1 MGDSSHRKQNI
12 MKYSRGLAHCHMNLG
27 FRHDALRVFYNIFR
41 YHHETHML
49 LGLDHV
55 DVVTA
60 VEMGGHFGLLFADYQ
75 LAYEC
80 FQCTINHKKVFT
92 SFRRVTQ
99 ECGNIRAALLLRM
112 CTDAEMDAYTSRLR
126 EWEEV
131 CKNTESLE
139 RCLGVIHGTV
149 GLLQQVRGRYDAA
162 IDSYLLATSCDITE
176 ETVDDLLTFFY
187 LHAFHGLAQCYKE
200 KGDLERC
207 KVAYQELIRTGE
219 IVFVNWRPPYIEAAK
234 EEYQWLFDD
243 DFQFVADR
251 DNKIS
256 QAFAAGA
263 DRDYHGKYTSTTQ
276 DIVRLLGHLKGAKRG
291 GSTKQ
296 QGGGNAC
303 VDCKR
308 AFTAGELAFFE
319 SKGFPAAAKKR
330 CTGCYNATKDLNN
343 GGNSASGSAS
353 SVPTRGGGSGSVFS
367 RGRGGGRGRGDGA
380 RGGGGARGGEGR
392 GGEGRGGSRGR
403 GAGVRGGGVRGGEG
417 RGGGVRGGGVRG
429 EGRVLDRV

>member
-1 MGDSSHRKQNI
+1 
-12 MKYSRGLAHCHMNLG
+12 L
-27 FRHDALRVFYNIFR
+27 YNIFH
-41 YHHETHML
+41 YHHEKHSL

-92 SFRRVTQ
+92 TFRRVTQ
-99 ECGNIRAALLLRM
+99 ECRNIRAAMLLGT
-112 CTDAEMDAYTSRLR
+112 CTDGEMDAYTSRLQ

-162 IDSYLLATSCDITE
+162 IDSYVLATSCDITE

-187 LHAFHGLAQCYKE
+187 LHAFHGLAQCYLE
-200 KGDLERC
+200 KRDLEKC
-207 KVAYQELIRTGE
+207 KIAYQELIRTGE
-219 IVFVNWRPPYIEAAK
+219 IVFFNWRPPYIEAAK
-234 EEYQWLFDD
+234 VEYQQLFDD
-243 DFQFVADR
+243 DFQFIADR

-256 QAFAAGA
+256 QAFLAGA
-263 DRDYHGKYTSTTQ
+263 DHDYHAKYTSTTQ
-276 DIVRLLGHLKGAKRG
+276 GIVQLLGDLKGAKRGGAKQG

-296 QGGGNAC
+296 QGGGSAC

-308 AFTAGELAFFE
+308 AFTAGELAFFQ
-319 SKGFPAAAKKR
+319 SKGFHAAAKKR

-343 GGNSASGSAS
+343 GGNNAGGSAS

-380 RGGGGARGGEGR
+380 RGGGGVRGGEGR
-392 GGEGRGGSRGR
+392 GGGRGR
-403 GAGVRGGGVRGGEG
+403 GDGARGGGGVRGGEG
-417 RGGGVRGGGVRG
+417 RGAGVRGGV
-429 EGRVLDRV
+429 